1 MTGNGANILLVE
13 DSVTLGETYREYLRS
28 LQVTVKHVTTGQEA
42 LAELV
47 ENTPDLVL
55 LDLKLPDME
64 GGEILK
70 AMSRQSQASKVVVIT
85 AHGSVANAV
94 EAMREGAS
102 DFLVKP
108 FDAKRLRVIVG
119 NALERQKL
127 IHSAKSVAGDFDRD
141 RFGPFI
147 GQSVAMQTVYRMVE
161 GAATTKASVFVVGES
176 GTGKELCAETIHR
189 LSARRDEP
197 FVALNCAA
205 IPKELMESE
214 IFGHRKGA
222 FTGAVEH
229 REGAALRAHG
239 GTLFLDEISEM
250 DLALQSKLL
259 RFIQTGTVQKVG
271 EDEARKVDIRFMC
284 ATNRTPLEEIAAGRF
299 REDLYYRLHVVPI
312 QMPPLRERREDV
324 VLTARYF
331 LQRFSEEEGKNF
343 SDFSEDAVRLLLTFD
358 WPGNVRELEN
368 VVQSAVVLHE
378 GDLIDAKMLR
388 QSMGGAVVRPKD
400 DGADGDRPAE
410 LQEIGPLWQV
420 ERVAIENAIAACGGN
435 IQGAAVRLEISP
447 STIYRKIQSWK
458 HREEEREEKNSAR
471 S

>member
-1 MTGNGANILLVE
+1 MAKNSANILLVE
-13 DSVTLGETYREYLRS
+13 DSVTLGETYKEYLRS
-28 LQVTVKHVTTGQEA
+28 LPVTVRHVTTGTEA

-47 ENTPDLVL
+47 EHTPDLVL

-64 GGEILK
+64 GGKILK
-70 AMSRQSQASKVVVIT
+70 VMSRQSQASKVVVIT

-108 FDAKRLRVIVG
+108 FDASRLRVIVS
-119 NALERQKL
+119 NALERQKV
-127 IHSAKSVAGDFDRD
+127 IQAAKSTSADFDRD

-147 GQSVAMQTVYRMVE
+147 GQSLAMQTVYRMVE
-161 GAATTKASVFVVGES
+161 GAATTKASVFVIGES

-222 FTGAVEH
+222 FTGALEH
-229 REGAALRAHG
+229 REGAALRANG

-271 EDEARKVDIRFMC
+271 EDEARKVDIRFIC
-284 ATNRTPLEEIAAGRF
+284 ATNRTPLEEIAAGHF
-299 REDLYYRLHVVPI
+299 REDLYYRLHVIPI

-331 LQRFSEEEGKNF
+331 LQRFSEEEGKKF

-368 VVQSAVVLHE
+368 VVQSAIVLNE
-378 GDLIDAKMLR
+378 GDLVDADMLR
-388 QSMGGAVVRPKD
+388 HSMGGAVVRWKE
-400 DGADGDRPAE
+400 DGASVAGPEER
-410 LQEIGPLWQV
+410 QEIGPLWQV

-435 IQGAAVRLEISP
+435 IQGAAARLEISP

-458 HREEEREEKNSAR
+458 QREE
-471 S
+471 